1 MYKTMYV
8 PKEVSYIIVQIIVI
22 VKEEHFM
29 DWKQEAIE
37 KLRQYKVKQ
46 AALQE
51 IPLDIQMLEAAVQ
64 SAHGART
71 DKIAVKNSG
80 SGEDALINNIVRRE
94 ELMLA
99 LEQTKHWV
107 SRVERGLAALGEEEQ
122 LILNMLFIQPVK
134 GNADRLCELLC
145 VEQASVYR
153 RRDKALLRFTKALY
167 GCLET

>member
-1 MYKTMYV
+1 
-8 PKEVSYIIVQIIVI
+8 
-22 VKEEHFM
+22 M

-51 IPLDIQMLEAAVQ
+51 IPQDIQMLETAVQ

-71 DKIAVKNSG
+71 DKIVVKNSG
-80 SGEDALINNIVRRE
+80 SGEDALINNIVHRE
-94 ELMLA
+94 ELAIA
-99 LEQTKHWV
+99 LEQTQKWV
-107 SRVERGLAALGEEEQ
+107 CRMDKGLEALDEEEKI
-122 LILNMLFIQPVK
+122 ILEMLFIRPVK
-134 GNADRLCELLC
+134 GNVDRLCELLC

-153 RRDKALLRFTKALY
+153 RRDKALRRFTLALY